1 MKEKASDNLNIKKP
15 SCVLF
20 DGKKGLCRVRLE
32 VEGSEK
38 VYHGMQRKENIFVCT
53 AEGLYLTHFVPN
65 EPTESVLAAQA
76 VADEL
81 LEYLKEFGLDVTL
94 LAVGGDSTNVN
105 TGWKG
110 GSIHFLEVGL
120 GRRVV
125 WIICLLHTNE
135 LPLRHLIIELDGPT
149 ASGDKFMGP
158 LGQALDQVEDMLYNS
173 KFKVIK
179 AGPDFPDLSQEVIDD
194 LSTDQQYGYRM
205 ILAIGTGSV
214 PKDLFLLAIGNV
226 SHSRWLTTA
235 NRFLKMWVSLHTF
248 KGKNLKN
255 LESIVEFIIKVYYT
269 MWFNIKVAHKV
280 VDGPR
285 HVLMQMELVKEISQK
300 M

>member
-1 MKEKASDNLNIKKP
+1 M
-15 SCVLF
+15 
-20 DGKKGLCRVRLE
+20 
-32 VEGSEK
+32 
-38 VYHGMQRKENIFVCT
+38 
-53 AEGLYLTHFVPN
+53 
-65 EPTESVLAAQA
+65 
-76 VADEL
+76 
-81 LEYLKEFGLDVTL
+81 TL

-110 GSIHFLEVGL
+110 GSIHFLEVEL

-179 AGPDFPDLSQEVIDD
+179 AGSNFPDLSQEVIDD

-205 ILAIGTGSV
+205 ILCYWHRIFSC
-214 PKDLFLLAIGNV
+214 
-226 SHSRWLTTA
+226 W
-235 NRFLKMWVSLHTF
+235 
-248 KGKNLKN
+248 
-255 LESIVEFIIKVYYT
+255 
-269 MWFNIKVAHKV
+269 
-280 VDGPR
+280 
-285 HVLMQMELVKEISQK
+285 Q
-300 M
+300 